1 MANRV
6 LLNAL
11 GLRVTKPGA
20 NVLTAGNADLLFSS
34 DWSQVGHHLSG
45 SKTISWTPVPGSPQQ
60 ATWSDSVGFGK
71 TFASVPLVVFTL
83 DFGTTKRL
91 AVGDT
96 SGFTFSIQDSG
107 FTRFVMI
114 AAHVTTT
121 GIDFWARYNKQ
132 TNDWTQ
138 PNGAVRYSIMSFN
151 L

>member
-6 LLNAL
+6 LLNSS
-11 GLRVTKPGA
+11 GLKVSKPA
-20 NVLTAGNADLLFSS
+20 TDVLTTGNSGLLFSS
-34 DWSQVGHHLSG
+34 DWAQVGHFMSG

-60 ATWSDSVGFGK
+60 ATWSDSVSFGK

-96 SGFTFSIQDSG
+96 SGFTFSIQDSS
-107 FTRFVMI
+107 FTRYVMI

-121 GIDFWARYNKQ
+121 GINFWARYDKQ
-132 TNDWTQ
+132 TNAWTQ
-138 PNGAVRYSIMSFN
+138 PNGAVRYNVMAFN